1 MENEF
6 IKTLRV
12 SDKGQISIP
21 NSVRQ
26 KLGIERGDNLILFE
40 IEGKIL
46 LEKQQK
52 VSDKMKDEF
61 KDVLHFSE
69 QSLKEVWDNSEDEI
83 WSQYL
88 EN

>member
-1 MENEF
+1 MENQ

-46 LEKQQK
+46 IEKQQK
-52 VSDKMKDEF
+52 VSEKMRDEF

-69 QSLKEVWDNSEDEI
+69 QSLKEVWDNPEDEI